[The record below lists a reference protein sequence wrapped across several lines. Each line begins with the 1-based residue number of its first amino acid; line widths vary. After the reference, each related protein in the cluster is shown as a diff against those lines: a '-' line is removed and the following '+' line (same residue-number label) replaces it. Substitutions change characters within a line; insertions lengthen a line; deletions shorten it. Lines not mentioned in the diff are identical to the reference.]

1 MKRILGIVRRTA
13 RQEQGITG
21 LETAIILIAFV
32 VVATVFAF
40 VVLTTGVYSAE
51 RGKES
56 VFAGLNK
63 ARGTAE
69 LRGGVVLTA
78 SGTVVTDFQF
88 ALATTAGGEPVPIN
102 PSGTTN
108 RTVIAYRDEDTVD
121 NDVTYSV
128 TNIVGDG
135 DTLLEP
141 GELLLVK
148 IVRATGI
155 ADETTGLPPELVPN
169 ERFTFEIQ
177 TPVGATL
184 DVTRQLPSEVAV
196 VMQLH

>member
-121 NDVTYSV
+121 NDVVYTV

-155 ADETTGLPPELVPN
+155 ADETTGDPPELVPN

>member
-13 RQEQGITG
+13 RQEEGITG

-40 VVLTTGVYSAE
+40 VVLTTGVFSAE

-56 VFAGLNK
+56 VFAGLQK

-78 SGTVVTDFQF
+78 VGTVVTDFQF

-102 PSGTTN
+102 PSGANN
-108 RTVIAYRDEDTVD
+108 RTVIAYRDDDTVD
-121 NDVTYSV
+121 NDVTYTV
-128 TNIVGDG
+128 TNIVGDS
-135 DTLLEP
+135 DSLLEP
-141 GELLLVK
+141 GELKLIT
-148 IVRATGI
+148 IVRATDIDGPPNLI
-155 ADETTGLPPELVPN
+155 AN

-184 DVTRQLPSEVAV
+184 DITRQIPSAIEA